1 MKPREGNS
9 AYRFFLF
16 LRSSSS
22 NFHPLSS
29 IFYPRFSIFAILL
42 GFLLAGAVV
51 NGACG
56 ITPPRSKNQSSDF
69 GLQAGVPS
77 FTLDGSNLL
86 ARSDSPA
93 KSDSPP
99 EAAPDLPPPD
109 DLKPD
114 SEQEPKIT
122 IDDPVPAK
130 DLPDLPTAPKV
141 KTEAAPDLPPE
152 EKKEPEMQPVSA
164 ALHDSDAELEL
175 DDTVRDVH
183 RGNTPMRN
191 TWRLLGLKAV
201 LVAALTASPAVA
213 IDPEKP
219 LDKDKQDLAEIKRL
233 LEGINKSLGS
243 LDRLEREIEELRFDR
258 DVRVKSLQAEIIDLK
273 RQVARMKD
281 NLDRVV
287 GPDGSRRTAFSP
299 PTDAAPPLPSGTVR
313 IVSTYP
319 EPAEVIVN
327 DRTFLVQP
335 FQTVVTRIPAGSFTY
350 EVPISGKR
358 ANRTLAANDTFKI
371 TLFPQ

>member
-1 MKPREGNS
+1 
-9 AYRFFLF
+9 
-16 LRSSSS
+16 
-22 NFHPLSS
+22 
-29 IFYPRFSIFAILL
+29 LL

-56 ITPPRSKNQSSDF
+56 ITPPRSENQTSDF

-77 FTLDGSNLL
+77 FTLDGSNVL
-86 ARSDSPA
+86 ARSDSTA
-93 KSDSPP
+93 KSDPPP

-114 SEQEPKIT
+114 SKQEPKIT
-122 IDDPVPAK
+122 IDDAVPAK
-130 DLPDLPTAPKV
+130 DLPDPPTAPKEKIAV
-141 KTEAAPDLPPE
+141 APDLPPE
-152 EKKEPEMQPVSA
+152 EKKETEMQPVPA
-164 ALHDSDAELEL
+164 ALPDAAFELEL

-191 TWRLLGLKAV
+191 TWRLLGLNAV
-201 LVAALTASPAVA
+201 LAAALTASPAVA

-219 LDKDKQDLAEIKRL
+219 QDRDKQDLAEIKRL

-258 DVRVKSLQAEIIDLK
+258 DVRVKSMQAEIIDLK
-273 RQVARMKD
+273 RQIARMKD
-281 NLDRVV
+281 DMDRVV
-287 GPDGSRRTAFSP
+287 SPNGSRRTAFSP
-299 PTDAAPPLPSGTVR
+299 PTDAAPALPSGTVR

-319 EPAEVIVN
+319 QPADVIVN

-335 FQTVVTRIPAGSFTY
+335 YQTVVTRIPAGSFTY

-358 ANRTLAANDTFKI
+358 ATRQLTANDTFMI